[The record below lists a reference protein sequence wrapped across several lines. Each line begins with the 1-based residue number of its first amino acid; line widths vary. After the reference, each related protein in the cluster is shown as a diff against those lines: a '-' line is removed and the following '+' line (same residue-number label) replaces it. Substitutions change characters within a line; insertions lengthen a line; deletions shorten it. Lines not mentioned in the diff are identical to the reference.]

1 MKKVLVL
8 FLLSFL
14 TPLWANS
21 FSLNQKGTHFFEK
34 KQYQKA
40 LKKYSAALLRA
51 PESKVLHYNLGST
64 YYKLNNYEQAL
75 KEYEKALGVS
85 DKIKRSQVYYN
96 MGNSYYRMNK
106 YKEALDSYI
115 ETLKLNPDD
124 KDAKYNIEVIREK
137 MKNNPKKQQQNKKNQ
152 QQSKNNKQ
160 QNKNNKQNQQ
170 NQKNGQNN
178 KSQQNQ
184 QAQKK
189 GEISKKEAER
199 ILNALKED
207 EKKAQ
212 KKKTQKMQVRGGRYV
227 EKDW

>member
-1 MKKVLVL
+1 MKKILVL

-21 FSLNQKGTHFFEK
+21 FSLNQKGSHFFKK

-51 PESKVLHYNLGST
+51 PESKVLHYNLGSA

-75 KEYEKALGVS
+75 QEYEKALGVS

-106 YKEALDSYI
+106 YKEAIDSYV
-115 ETLKLNPDD
+115 ETLKLNPND

-137 MKNNPKKQQQNKKNQ
+137 MKNNPKK
-152 QQSKNNKQ
+152 KQ
-160 QNKNNKQNQQ
+160 QNKNQQQ
-170 NQKNGQNN
+170 NQKKQQQNKNDQQNKQNGQKN
-178 KSQQNQ
+178 KSQQNKQ
-184 QAQKK
+184 SQKK

>member
-1 MKKVLVL
+1 MKKILVL

-21 FSLNQKGTHFFEK
+21 FSLNLKGSHFFKK

-40 LKKYSAALLRA
+40 MKKYSAALLRA
-51 PESKVLHYNLGST
+51 PESKVLHYNLGSA

-106 YKEALDSYI
+106 YKEAIDSYV
-115 ETLKLNPDD
+115 ETLKLNPND

-137 MKNNPKKQQQNKKNQ
+137 MKNNPQKKQQNQNNQQQNK
-152 QQSKNNKQ
+152 NK
-160 QNKNNKQNQQ
+160 KQ
-170 NQKNGQNN
+170 NQKNQQNKQNGQKN

-184 QAQKK
+184 QSQKK

-199 ILNALKED
+199 ILNALKDD

-212 KKKTQKMQVRGGRYV
+212 KKESQKMQVRGGRYV